1 MSRELTDI
9 GYVRGLLQRHGT
21 RTKKGLGQNFIV
33 NPSVCPRMAGMC
45 GAKPDGGA
53 LEIGCGV
60 GVLTRELSRVAGKV
74 VCVELDASLFPVLG
88 ETLEGFG
95 NVELVQGDILK
106 VDLDALIRE
115 KFGDMPVAVCANLP
129 YYITTPVLMRLLEYG
144 NRFTALTLMVQKE
157 FAQRLAA
164 KPGSSSYG
172 ALTVSAAYRAKTEL
186 LFGVSAGSFMPP
198 PKVDSAVIRLT
209 PYAEPP
215 VKVKDEALFFAV
227 VRAAFG
233 QRRKMLSNAL
243 GSAFGRERALAALNA
258 AGIPP
263 TARGETLSVE
273 KFAAIA
279 DGLRSEID
287 ASHQ

>member
-1 MSRELTDI
+1 MRELTDI
-9 GYVRGLLQRHGT
+9 GYVRELLGRHGT
-21 RTKKGLGQNFIV
+21 RTKKGLGQNFLV
-33 NPSVCPRMAGMC
+33 NPSVCPRMANAC
-45 GAKPDGGA
+45 GADKHGGA

-74 VCVELDASLFPVLG
+74 VCVELDASLFPILG
-88 ETLEGFG
+88 ETLEGCE

-106 VDLDALIRE
+106 IDLDALIAE

-129 YYITTPVLMRLLEYG
+129 YYITTPALMRLLEYG
-144 NRFTALTLMVQKE
+144 GRFSALTLMVQKE

-186 LFGVSAGSFMPP
+186 LFGVSAGSFFPP
-198 PKVDSAVIRLT
+198 PKVESAVVRLT

-215 VKVKDEALFFAV
+215 VKVADEAAFFAV

-243 GSAFGRERALAALNA
+243 GAAFGKERATAALAA
-258 AGIPP
+258 AGVAP
-263 TARGETLSVE
+263 TVRGETLSVE

-279 DGLRSEID
+279 EGLAPDGRS
-287 ASHQ
+287 

>member
-1 MSRELTDI
+1 MNELTDI
-9 GYVRGLLQRHGT
+9 GYVRALLAEHGT

-33 NPSVCPRMAGMC
+33 NPSVCPRMADAC
-45 GAKPDGGA
+45 GADRDGGA

-74 VCVELDASLFPVLG
+74 VCVELDASLFPILRV
-88 ETLEGFG
+88 TLAGCG
-95 NVELVQGDILK
+95 NVELVQGDILRI
-106 VDLDALIRE
+106 DLDALMRE
-115 KFGDMPVAVCANLP
+115 KFGNMPVAVCANLP

-144 NRFTALTLMVQKE
+144 GRFTSLTLMVQKE
-157 FAQRLAA
+157 FAQRLTA
-164 KPGSSSYG
+164 KPGSSAYG
-172 ALTVSAAYRAKTEL
+172 ALTVSAAYRAETKL
-186 LFGVSAGSFMPP
+186 LFGVSPGSFMPP
-198 PKVDSAVIRLT
+198 PKVESAVVRLT

-215 VKVKDEALFFAV
+215 VRVRDEAAFFAV

-243 GSAFGRERALAALNA
+243 GAAFGKERALAALEA
-258 AGIPP
+258 AGVPP

-279 DGLRSEID
+279 DGL
-287 ASHQ
+287 A

>member
-9 GYVRGLLQRHGT
+9 GYVRELLQRHGT

-88 ETLEGFG
+88 ETLEGCG

-115 KFGDMPVAVCANLP
+115 KFGGMPVAVCANLP
-129 YYITTPVLMRLLEYG
+129 YYITTPALMRLLEYG
-144 NRFTALTLMVQKE
+144 GRFTALTLMVQKE

-164 KPGSSSYG
+164 KPGSSAYG
-172 ALTVSAAYRAKTEL
+172 ALTVTAAYRAKTEL
-186 LFGVSAGSFMPP
+186 LFGVSAGSFMPQ
-198 PKVDSAVIRLT
+198 PKVDSAVVRLT

-215 VKVKDEALFFAV
+215 VRVRDEALFFAV

-243 GSAFGRERALAALNA
+243 GSAFGKERALAALNA

-279 DGLRSEID
+279 DGM
-287 ASHQ
+287 A

>member
-1 MSRELTDI
+1 MKELTDI
-9 GYVRGLLQRHGT
+9 SYVRSLLERHGT

-33 NPSVCPRMAGMC
+33 NPSVCPRMARAC
-45 GAKPDGGA
+45 GAEPNGGA

-74 VCVELDASLFPVLG
+74 VCVELDASLFPILE
-88 ETLEGFG
+88 ETLDGCE
-95 NVELVQGDILK
+95 NVELVQGDVLK
-106 VDLDALIRE
+106 VDLDALIAE

-144 NRFTALTLMVQKE
+144 GRFTALTLMVQKE

-164 KPGSSSYG
+164 KPGSSAYG

-198 PKVDSAVIRLT
+198 PKVDSAVVRLT
-209 PYAEPP
+209 PYAQPP
-215 VKVKDEALFFAV
+215 VEVADEAVFFAV

-233 QRRKMLSNAL
+233 QRRKILANAL
-243 GSAFGRERALAALNA
+243 GAAFGKERALAALEA
-258 AGIPP
+258 AGVPP
-263 TARGETLSVE
+263 TVRGETLDVGR
-273 KFAAIA
+273 FAAIA
-279 DGLRSEID
+279 N
-287 ASHQ
+287 AMTM